1 MIPIFAPLLGNWQ
14 RAVTVIVGLGA
25 AAGWGML
32 AVSNQSAAETERQL
46 WERIT
51 ILQDSQKQLLRE
63 RDQSQ
68 VAATELV
75 RLRNQLSSAQDEIA
89 RLALSRTQAQLRV
102 PADRLPPNTSSSN
115 TRPAQL
121 GVSQTGSIRS
131 LPPTPPQAP
140 ARQAQATPS
149 KSENGVTVAQ
159 AGGNK
164 RQVPEQASGLK
175 PAR

>member
-75 RLRNQLSSAQDEIA
+75 RLRNQLSSAQDRSPVLPLAEL
-89 RLALSRTQAQLRV
+89 RLS
-102 PADRLPPNTSSSN
+102 
-115 TRPAQL
+115 
-121 GVSQTGSIRS
+121 
-131 LPPTPPQAP
+131 
-140 ARQAQATPS
+140 
-149 KSENGVTVAQ
+149 
-159 AGGNK
+159 
-164 RQVPEQASGLK
+164 
-175 PAR
+175 

>member
-63 RDQSQ
+63 RDKSQ

-89 RLALSRTQAQLRV
+89 RLAQSRAQAQLKV
-102 PADRLPPNTSSSN
+102 PADRPLANPSSSN

-131 LPPTPPQAP
+131 LPSTPPQAP
-140 ARQAQATPS
+140 ARQAQAAPTKPQ
-149 KSENGVTVAQ
+149 NGVSVAQ

-164 RQVPEQASGLK
+164 RQAPEQASGLK
-175 PAR
+175 PGR

>member
-63 RDQSQ
+63 RDPSQ

-89 RLALSRTQAQLRV
+89 RLASPKLRLS
-102 PADRLPPNTSSSN
+102 
-115 TRPAQL
+115 
-121 GVSQTGSIRS
+121 
-131 LPPTPPQAP
+131 
-140 ARQAQATPS
+140 
-149 KSENGVTVAQ
+149 
-159 AGGNK
+159 
-164 RQVPEQASGLK
+164 
-175 PAR
+175 